1 MQLSGEIAK
10 IDLPNLL
17 QLVKTGGF
25 TGKITLVQGVKH
37 AIVLVRD
44 GLPVHAELEGDS
56 GTDVL
61 LEIFLWSQGTFAYN
75 EEEVEESKRTIPKES
90 AGFNLSDFIKD
101 GILYKKQKALLDEL
115 NVQPSTVLKRTGTG
129 LSAAK
134 IMEGSDYINH
144 LDGKRTLKEALSEE
158 NLSHREYVRAVAQ
171 WLENGLAEF
180 AEPPVSQ
187 GENIN
192 LPTWVVARLLQ
203 DNVDITQSIID
214 MVIWVDRVKC
224 WMYQAD
230 AEFNETRKE
239 LALIA
244 DSLDGN
250 GTSGDNLANDGEDDK
265 NLFAPPAPPPDETTP
280 EYQPGSKEEEKTTPK
295 PKFDTIFNSPSS
307 RPIGSSYGQ
316 FRLSSSFIGG
326 AGGNLSFLQEHSSTG
341 GGALDNLGITR
352 YSDEKKD
359 KKIEEDNED

>member
-37 AIVLVRD
+37 AIVLVKD
-44 GLPVHAELEGDS
+44 GLPVHAELENES
-56 GTDVL
+56 GTEVL
-61 LEIFLWSQGTFAYN
+61 LAIFLWSQGTFAYN
-75 EEEVEESKRTIPKES
+75 EEEVEESQRTIPEES

-115 NVQPSTVLKRTGTG
+115 NIQPSTILKPTGTG
-129 LSAAK
+129 LSGAK
-134 IMEGSDYINH
+134 IMEGSSYIEH
-144 LDGKRTLKEALSEE
+144 LDGKRTLKEALSSE
-158 NLSHREYVRAVAQ
+158 NLSHREYVGAVAQ

-180 AEPPVSQ
+180 VETPSSQ

-244 DSLDGN
+244 ESLDGN
-250 GTSGDNLANDGEDDK
+250 GASSDSHSTDTDS
-265 NLFAPPAPPPDETTP
+265 LFAPPAPPPDENEP
-280 EYQPGSKEEEKTTPK
+280 EAEPEPKEEKPIPK
-295 PKFDTIFNSPSS
+295 PKFDTIFNSPTS
-307 RPIGSSYGQ
+307 RPIGSTYGQ

-326 AGGNLSFLQEHSSTG
+326 AGGNLSFLQDHNSASG
-341 GGALDNLGITR
+341 GTLDNLGSTKFGDHKR
-352 YSDEKKD
+352 VENPQED
-359 KKIEEDNED
+359 KED